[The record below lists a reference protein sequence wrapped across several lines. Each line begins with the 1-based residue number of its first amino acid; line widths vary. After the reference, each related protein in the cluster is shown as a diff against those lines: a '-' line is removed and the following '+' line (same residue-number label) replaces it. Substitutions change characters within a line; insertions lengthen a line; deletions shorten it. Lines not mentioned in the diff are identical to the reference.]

1 MTAYQNSIDQA
12 SPNSKT
18 MLRAINALEPY
29 DSSNINSDR
38 FKTALDHKIVRN
50 INGPALFLSR
60 KTIRENLRAL
70 KSALPGV
77 SIHYAVKANDHPDL
91 LKTVAEEGHRF
102 DICSAVEIDKAA
114 QAGANPIDLIHTHPI
129 KSNQEIQDA
138 INKGV
143 RTFLIDNPDEIAKFD
158 NYRDKV
164 KLLVRFRAVS
174 SAESAAAVQCNLS
187 FKFGCAPQE
196 IEELVNNINIRGID
210 FAGLAFHVGSQC
222 LAPDLYLKGINIA
235 ANVISKLQTQ
245 GIDCEILDI
254 GGGFPVEYV
263 ERVPD
268 IETFCRPI
276 RKALSSLIPP
286 RVKMIS
292 EPGRY
297 ISASAVTLLVN
308 VIGKSVRDGR
318 PWYYLDDGLYGSFS
332 GRLYDHCSY
341 QALTNR
347 NTTWVKSTLAGPTCD
362 SIDVIYD
369 DILLPPLQ
377 IGDTLV
383 FPVMGAYCQV
393 SASRF
398 NSLRQAETIVVD

>member
-1 MTAYQNSIDQA
+1 
-12 SPNSKT
+12 
-18 MLRAINALEPY
+18 
-29 DSSNINSDR
+29 
-38 FKTALDHKIVRN
+38 
-50 INGPALFLSR
+50 
-60 KTIRENLRAL
+60 
-70 KSALPGV
+70 
-77 SIHYAVKANDHPDL
+77 
-91 LKTVAEEGHRF
+91 
-102 DICSAVEIDKAA
+102 
-114 QAGANPIDLIHTHPI
+114 
-129 KSNQEIQDA
+129 
-138 INKGV
+138 
-143 RTFLIDNPDEIAKFD
+143 
-158 NYRDKV
+158 
-164 KLLVRFRAVS
+164 
-174 SAESAAAVQCNLS
+174 
-187 FKFGCAPQE
+187 
-196 IEELVNNINIRGID
+196 
-210 FAGLAFHVGSQC
+210 
-222 LAPDLYLKGINIA
+222 
-235 ANVISKLQTQ
+235 
-245 GIDCEILDI
+245 
-254 GGGFPVEYV
+254 
-263 ERVPD
+263 
-268 IETFCRPI
+268 
-276 RKALSSLIPP
+276 
-286 RVKMIS
+286 MIS